1 MFCPTAIF
9 QHAFGFWFQTWKV
22 SQSTADFCSLLT
34 LPFQFFHFEASL
46 LQFSPRIWLPIWLCG
61 ASCHQCWHCLPSDP
75 WEIWWRWWHS
85 GLFLPVKSGL
95 QGKDID
101 SCLLIIRFTC
111 HCTSYSVWMTLS
123 WPLFTHS
130 PVYLICVGLTSI
142 CSQSLWNIQEL
153 LEKANV
159 PFVGTPSK
167 ECQRAFDKVHCMF
180 LSRLLLTRYVIN
192 FSLPSFYVI
201 AYLDASPLFFFAT
214 VPWHVLQLGYIN
226 TRD

>member
-95 QGKDID
+95 QVKDID
-101 SCLLIIRFTC
+101 SCLLILSFTW
-111 HCTSYSVWMTLS
+111 HCTSYSIWMALS
-123 WPLFTHS
+123 WPLFTHLP
-130 PVYLICVGLTSI
+130 PVNLICVGVTSI
-142 CSQSLWNIQEL
+142 CSQSLWNTQDL

-180 LSRLLLTRYVIN
+180 LSRLLLTRYVIK

-201 AYLDASPLFFFAT
+201 AYLDARPLFSTIPSFFWIDGK
-214 VPWHVLQLGYIN
+214 VF
-226 TRD
+226 

>member
-1 MFCPTAIF
+1 LPHSYIPTRLRILISNLK
-9 QHAFGFWFQTWKV
+9 GKPVNSWFLFLANITI
-22 SQSTADFCSLLT
+22 
-34 LPFQFFHFEASL
+34 PIFHFEASL

-130 PVYLICVGLTSI
+130 PVYLIYVGLTSI

-214 VPWHVLQLGYIN
+214 VPWHVFH
-226 TRD
+226 